1 MENRPTTSQNINVYV
16 ELHNK
21 GNSSQTISVSC
32 TTNTHGDV
40 SMKTPEV
47 PTHSVMKDSLGRPH
61 FKIPHTGP
69 TNVCLRAAH
78 FHGST
83 CEMHTHDLIPLIRNV
98 VSEGKMVV
106 TLIVMVVLTGVH
118 PHC

>member
-1 MENRPTTSQNINVYV
+1 MWSFIIKETLVKQYQCHVLPTLMVMSP
-16 ELHNK
+16 L
-21 GNSSQTISVSC
+21 
-32 TTNTHGDV
+32 
-40 SMKTPEV
+40 KTPEV
-47 PTHSVMKDSLGRPH
+47 PTHRVMKDSLGRPH